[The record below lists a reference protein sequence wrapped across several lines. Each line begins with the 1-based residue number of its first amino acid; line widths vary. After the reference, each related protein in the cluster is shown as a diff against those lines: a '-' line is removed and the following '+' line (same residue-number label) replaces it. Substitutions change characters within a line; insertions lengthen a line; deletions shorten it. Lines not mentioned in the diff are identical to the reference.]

1 MVEKMAGVGMGFG
14 MMGGDLWCGVV
25 GGRSSGLRS
34 PPVLSSPPPAAR
46 PTVDSTKTHHIKE
59 NCYDQR

>member
-1 MVEKMAGVGMGFG
+1 MVEMMAGRGRGFFPVGDFS
-14 MMGGDLWCGVV
+14 LALPA
-25 GGRSSGLRS
+25 RPFL
-34 PPVLSSPPPAAR
+34 PPPAAR

>member
-1 MVEKMAGVGMGFG
+1 MVEMMAGRGRGVFPCGGF
-14 MMGGDLWCGVV
+14 VP
-25 GGRSSGLRS
+25 RAPRPSF
-34 PPVLSSPPPAAR
+34 PPPPAAR